1 MLVFHFSS
9 LLPDSSSSQ
18 LTAAAVLRCC
28 RPPAAPLS
36 PRSRVT
42 RASPRKTPKQNMT
55 AKWSGIFFLFFFFS
69 LSFLS
74 RKSFCRFLS
83 ANCELCKEQTREE
96 TFLLFFYCFFF
107 FFAVVVVVIT
117 CFSSST
123 LSLLTAT
130 VSLCLEVLKQDF
142 HSGIFIFR
150 RANQILPQPAAL
162 FLLTS
167 FIYKEVEKKWCWILK
182 HSGDMIDFFFFF
194 R

>member
-18 LTAAAVLRCC
+18 LTAAAVQRCC
-28 RPPAAPLS
+28 RPPAAPLP

-55 AKWSGIFFLFFFFS
+55 AKWSGIFFLFFFS

-96 TFLLFFYCFFF
+96 TFLFFFYSFFF
-107 FFAVVVVVIT
+107 FLLLSWLSHRFQQLHSQSADGYSVSVSRGVKAGFSQRNFHFQTGKSNFAAT
-117 CFSSST
+117 CCSFSADFLHLQGSWKKVMLNPQT
-123 LSLLTAT
+123 L
-130 VSLCLEVLKQDF
+130 
-142 HSGIFIFR
+142 R
-150 RANQILPQPAAL
+150 R
-162 FLLTS
+162 
-167 FIYKEVEKKWCWILK
+167 
-182 HSGDMIDFFFFF
+182 HDRFFFF